1 MEISVV
7 IPVYNEEEN
16 VEPLVREIE
25 AALSALG
32 KSYEIVIVD
41 DGSNDGTFLKLKELH
56 EYLKQLK
63 VFKMCFHAV
72 C

>member
-1 MEISVV
+1 MELSVV

-16 VEPLVREIE
+16 VEPLVGEIE

-41 DGSNDGTFLKLKELH
+41 DGSKDATFLKLKELH
-56 EYLKQLK
+56 NDLNQLK
-63 VFKMCFHAV
+63 VIGLTD
-72 C
+72 